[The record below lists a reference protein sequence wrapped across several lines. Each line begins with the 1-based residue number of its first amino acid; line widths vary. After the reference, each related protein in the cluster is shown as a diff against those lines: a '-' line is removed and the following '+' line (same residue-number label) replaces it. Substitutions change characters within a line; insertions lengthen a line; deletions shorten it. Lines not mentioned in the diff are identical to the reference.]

1 MDWKSYY
8 DEELREAGIRDKI
21 VHWLRVADKMAL
33 SSSKNDRRTVFS
45 FPHTAIDYSGPLQAR
60 VVSWLVRSGFKRVIA
75 LGVMH
80 GSLIPVHRTA
90 TNELAPQDERLSA
103 FAQISG
109 AFLPTT
115 EQLKTPFGDLAVSTE
130 VGNQPPEIRRDLA
143 DLLKDEFSLDT
154 FFGMLRLAADLD
166 HIEPLHVTPF
176 YIGMTRNPVTGS
188 FEIARAVA
196 RWLLDQW
203 DDETAIVTTGD
214 VVHYGTVYGSEVAD
228 AALEQLE
235 SQFRHQ
241 LEALLGM
248 AFRDRQMEEAYQIAQ
263 CKLKSDQREIL
274 PLLVYLLGE
283 KAVAN
288 IEVFALSDYA
298 NILKTAPPCLV
309 SSALIA
315 YKHGGA
321 E

>member
-8 DEELREAGIRDKI
+8 DEELREAGIRDRI
-21 VHWLRVADKMAL
+21 MHWLRVADKMAL

-130 VGNQPPEIRRDLA
+130 VANQPPEIRRDLA

-241 LEALLGM
+241 LETLLGM
-248 AFRDRQMEEAYQIAQ
+248 AFREAQMEEAYQIAQ

>member
-8 DEELREAGIRDKI
+8 DEELREAGIRDRI
-21 VHWLRVADKMAL
+21 THWLRVADKMAL

-130 VGNQPPEIRRDLA
+130 VANQPPEIRWDLV
-143 DLLKDEFSLDT
+143 DLLKNEFSLDT
-154 FFGMLRLAADLD
+154 FFGMLRLAADID
-166 HIEPLHVTPF
+166 HIEPLYVTPL

-188 FEIARAVA
+188 FEMARAVA

-248 AFRDRQMEEAYQIAQ
+248 AFRDGRVEEAYQIAQ

-298 NILKTAPPCLV
+298 DILETAPPCLV
-309 SSALIA
+309 ASALIA
-315 YKHGGA
+315 YKHVGA